1 MAVKLYVSSLPYSVR
16 DEALKDFFAPAGEVV
31 SAQVVMERETNRS
44 RGFGFVEMADE
55 AQANKAIEMLD
66 GKEMDGRTIHIAI
79 ARPKEE
85 GAPRRSNGGGGYQG
99 GNGGSYGGNRDGG
112 FRGGRGRE

>member
-55 AQANKAIEMLD
+55 AQANKAIEILD
-66 GKEMDGRTIHIAI
+66 GKEMEGRTIHIAI

-85 GAPRRSNGGGGYQG
+85 GAPRRSGGYQG

>member
-66 GKEMDGRTIHIAI
+66 GKEMEGRAIHIAI

-85 GAPRRSNGGGGYQG
+85 GAPRRSFGGGGAG
-99 GNGGSYGGNRDGG
+99 GRDGG